1 MKVIFE
7 DIQDVYTFSKGIE
20 YYDGEID
27 VKQGRHV
34 ANARSF
40 LGMCSLDLNNPID
53 ITINTDNKENES
65 NFYKYLKKWE
75 IKDGC
80 SKVY

>member
-1 MKVIFE
+1 MKVVFE

-27 VKQGRHV
+27 VRQGRHV
-34 ANARSF
+34 TNARSF

-53 ITINTDNKENES
+53 VTIKTNDKSVEED
-65 NFYKYLKKWE
+65 FYKYLKKWE
-75 IKDGC
+75 VVD
-80 SKVY
+80 

>member
-1 MKVIFE
+1 MKVVFE

-34 ANARSF
+34 TNARSF
-40 LGMCSLDLNNPID
+40 LGICSMDLSSPID
-53 ITINTDNKENES
+53 VSISTDNKVDED
-65 NFYKYLKKWE
+65 NFYKYLRKWAV
-75 IKDGC
+75 D
-80 SKVY
+80 

>member
-7 DIQDVYTFSKGIE
+7 DIQNVYTFSKGIE

-27 VKQGRHV
+27 VRQGRHV
-34 ANARSF
+34 TNARSF

-53 ITINTDNKENES
+53 ITINTNDKSVEED
-65 NFYKYLKKWE
+65 FYKYLKKWE
-75 IKDGC
+75 VVD
-80 SKVY
+80 

>member
-40 LGMCSLDLNNPID
+40 LGICSMDLSSPID
-53 ITINTDNKENES
+53 VSISTDNKVDEDNL
-65 NFYKYLKKWE
+65 YKYLRKWAV
-75 IKDGC
+75 D
-80 SKVY
+80 